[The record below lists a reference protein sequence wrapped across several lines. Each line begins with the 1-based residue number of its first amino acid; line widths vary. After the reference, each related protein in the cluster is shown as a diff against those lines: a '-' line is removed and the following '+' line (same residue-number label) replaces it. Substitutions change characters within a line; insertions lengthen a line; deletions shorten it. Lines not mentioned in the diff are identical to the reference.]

1 MQDFMLV
8 QMILSVLIFFVMFF
22 GIAFLVNMLL
32 RMTWFVA
39 FLYPLVVVFIIDE
52 VGFFDYFTK
61 AGEAF
66 SALGNK
72 IMSLHTAD
80 IIILSS
86 GLAGAIAAGFV
97 IKYLRKNGYQMF

>member
-1 MQDFMLV
+1 MDFTIA

-61 AGEAF
+61 AGTAF
-66 SALGNK
+66 PALWDK
-72 IMSLHTAD
+72 ILSLHIAD
-80 IIILSS
+80 IVILSG
-86 GLAGAIAAGFV
+86 GLLGAIVAGIV
-97 IKYLRKNGYQMF
+97 IKQLRKNGYQMF